1 MRDLLAK
8 VANRQYLVITLL
20 EAPLLAFFI
29 AYMVK
34 YFNVLEE
41 NQGYTFFN
49 NGNIPVFFFM
59 SIVVALFLGLIVSAE
74 EIFRDRKILKR
85 EQFLHL
91 SRMSYL
97 SAKCTILFFLSA
109 VQTFSFVLIAHTILK
124 VPLTEWRF
132 WFILFSVSC
141 FANMLGLNISASFKS
156 AVTIYIIIPLLVIPQ
171 LLLSGVVI
179 SFDKFNPKVSEP
191 VGVPFI
197 GDLMATRWA
206 FEAYMVTQFR
216 DNPYEKQLYAWDKQM
231 AQAEFKRLYLIPEL
245 ESRLSVC
252 FNNAPHW
259 QNPEHKQLAEAMHIL
274 YTELSHELRYI
285 GEDKFPAI
293 KQFEKGHF
301 SVSLYD
307 STRWF
312 LGQLKNYYA
321 YQYNRAMEK
330 RDAFIARM
338 NATPDQAAAFLK
350 LRQKYVNQAVADWV
364 KNAGATQRIIAYK
377 GRLVQKY
384 QPIYQD
390 EHRPKGFFDYDAN
403 FFQPTKHFVGFV
415 FNTLWF
421 NLIVIWLMTA
431 VLAITLYADV
441 LRRAV
446 TWVENR
452 KYYRLRTRL
461 L

>member
-1 MRDLLAK
+1 
-8 VANRQYLVITLL
+8 
-20 EAPLLAFFI
+20 
-29 AYMVK
+29 
-34 YFNVLEE
+34 
-41 NQGYTFFN
+41 
-49 NGNIPVFFFM
+49 
-59 SIVVALFLGLIVSAE
+59 
-74 EIFRDRKILKR
+74 
-85 EQFLHL
+85 
-91 SRMSYL
+91 MSYL

-216 DNPYEKQLYAWDKQM
+216 DNPYEKQLYALDKQM

-312 LGQLKNYYA
+312 LAQLKNYYA

-338 NATPDQAAAFLK
+338 TATPDQAAAFLK